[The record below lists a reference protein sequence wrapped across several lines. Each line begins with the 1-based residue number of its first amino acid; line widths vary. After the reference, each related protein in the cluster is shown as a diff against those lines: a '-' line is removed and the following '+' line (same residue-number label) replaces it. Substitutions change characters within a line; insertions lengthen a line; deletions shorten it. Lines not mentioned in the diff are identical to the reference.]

1 MILAKKIRLRPTKE
15 QEKQL
20 WKSVGTARWAYNW
33 ALNRQQ
39 ENFMQGDKFIS
50 NNDLRKELTKLK
62 QMETFY
68 WLFDVSN
75 NVTKQAI
82 KDACIAY
89 KNYFK
94 GKAKYPKLKSRK
106 KSKLSFYNDT
116 GKLKVKRNLV
126 LIEKV
131 GWIKT
136 SEQIPMGVSYTNP
149 RISFDNKYWY
159 ISVGIEQ
166 EFEQPELTDEII
178 GIDLGI
184 KELAVCSNGQVF
196 KNINKTKEIRKT
208 GKRLRRL
215 QRSVSRKYE
224 MNKEGDRFV
233 KTSNIIKLENRIQHL
248 HRRLSNIRNN
258 HIHQATNAIVKT
270 KPSKVVMEDL
280 NVSGMLK
287 NRHLSKAIGDQKF
300 HEFIRQMKYKCE
312 KYGIGFTKSDRF
324 YPSSK
329 KCSSCGTIK
338 KDLKLSDRVF
348 SCECGLKLDRDRNAS
363 LNLASYEGLT
373 VLSPTRHC

>member
-1 MILAKKIRLRPTKE
+1 MILSKKIRLRPTKE

-39 ENFMQGDKFIS
+39 EHFNQGNKFIS
-50 NNDLRKELTKLK
+50 NKDLRKELTELK
-62 QMETFY
+62 QTEAFN

-82 KDACIAY
+82 KDACNAY
-89 KNYFK
+89 QRFFK
-94 GKAKYPKLKSRK
+94 GKAMYPKFKSRK
-106 KSKLSFYNDT
+106 RSKPSFYNDT
-116 GKLKVKRNLV
+116 AKLKVKKKLV

-136 SEQIPMGVSYTNP
+136 SEQLPIGVTYTNP

-166 EFEQPELTDEII
+166 EFVQPELTDEII
-178 GIDLGI
+178 GIDIGI

-196 KNINKTKEIRKT
+196 KNINKTKVIRKSE
-208 GKRLRRL
+208 KRLRRL

-224 MNKEGDRFV
+224 MNKEGNRFV
-233 KTSNIIKLENRIQHL
+233 KTSNIIKLEKKIQHL
-248 HRRLSNIRNN
+248 HRRLANIRYN
-258 HIHQATNAIVKT
+258 HVHQATNAIVKT
-270 KPSKVVMEDL
+270 KPGNVVMEDL
-280 NVSGMLK
+280 NVNGMMK
-287 NRHLSKAIGDQKF
+287 NRHLSKAVANQKF

-312 KYGIGFTKSDRF
+312 KYGIGFIQADRF

-329 KCSSCGTIK
+329 TCSSCGTIK
-338 KDLKLSDRVF
+338 NNLKLSDRVY
-348 SCECGLKLDRDRNAS
+348 SCECGLKLDRDINAS
-363 LNLASYEGLT
+363 INLACYGRLT
-373 VLSPTRHC
+373 V

>member
-1 MILAKKIRLRPTKE
+1 MILSKKIRLRPTKE
-15 QEKQL
+15 QEEQL

-33 ALNRQQ
+33 ALNRQRD
-39 ENFMQGDKFIS
+39 NFKQGNKFIS
-50 NNDLRKELTKLK
+50 NNTLRKELTELK
-62 QMETFY
+62 QKEAFN

-82 KDACIAY
+82 KDACNAFQRF
-89 KNYFK
+89 FK
-94 GKAKYPKLKSRK
+94 GKAKFPTFKSRK
-106 KSKLSFYNDT
+106 MSRLSFYNDT
-116 GKLKVKRNLV
+116 AKLKVKKNLV

-136 SEQIPMGVSYTNP
+136 SEQIPMGVAYTNP

-166 EFEQPELTDEII
+166 EFEQPELTDETV

-196 KNINKTKEIRKT
+196 KNINKTEKIRKT
-208 GKRLRRL
+208 EKRLRRL

-224 MNKEGDRFV
+224 MNKEGNRFA
-233 KTSNIIKLENRIQHL
+233 KTSNIIKLEKRIQHL
-248 HRRLSNIRNN
+248 HRRLANIRNN

-270 KPSKVVMEDL
+270 KPSSVVMEDL
-280 NVSGMLK
+280 NVKGMMK
-287 NRHLSKAIGDQKF
+287 NRHLSKAIANQKF
-300 HEFIRQMKYKCE
+300 HEFIRQIKYKCE
-312 KYGIGFTKSDRF
+312 KYGIEFIQADRF

-329 KCSSCGTIK
+329 TCSLCGTIK
-338 KDLKLSDRVF
+338 KDLKLSDRVYA
-348 SCECGLKLDRDRNAS
+348 CECGLKLDRDVNAS
-363 LNLASYEGLT
+363 LNLAGYGRLT
-373 VLSPTRHC
+373 V

>member
-1 MILAKKIRLRPTKE
+1 MILSKKIRLRPTKE
-15 QEKQL
+15 QEEQL

-39 ENFMQGDKFIS
+39 ENFKQGKKFIS
-50 NNDLRKELTKLK
+50 NNDLRKELTDLK
-62 QMETFY
+62 QTEAFK
-68 WLFDVSN
+68 WLFGVSN

-82 KDACIAY
+82 KDACNAFLRFF
-89 KNYFK
+89 N
-94 GKAKYPKLKSRK
+94 GKARYPTFKSRK
-106 KSKLSFYNDT
+106 KSKPSFYNDN
-116 GKLKVKRNLV
+116 GKLEVKKNLV

-136 SEQIPMGVSYTNP
+136 SEQIPIGVTYTNP

-166 EFEQPELTDEII
+166 EFEQLELTDEIV

-196 KNINKTKEIRKT
+196 KNVNKTKEIRKNE
-208 GKRLRRL
+208 KRLRRL

-224 MNKEGDRFV
+224 MNKEGNRFV
-233 KTSNIIKLENRIQHL
+233 KTSNIIKLEKEIQHL
-248 HRRLSNIRNN
+248 HRRLANIRNN

-270 KPSKVVMEDL
+270 KPSTVVMENL

-287 NRHLSKAIGDQKF
+287 NRHLSRAIANQRF
-300 HEFIRQMKYKCE
+300 REFIRRMKYKCE
-312 KYGIGFTKSDRF
+312 KYGIEFIQADRF
-324 YPSSK
+324 YRSSK
-329 KCSSCGTIK
+329 MCSSYGTIK
-338 KDLKLSDRVF
+338 NNLKLSNRVY
-348 SCECGLKLDRDRNAS
+348 SCECGLKLDRDVNAS
-363 LNLASYEGLT
+363 LNLAGYGRLT
-373 VLSPTRHC
+373 V

>member
-1 MILAKKIRLRPTKE
+1 MILAKKIRLRPTRE
-15 QEKQL
+15 QEEQL

-33 ALNRQQ
+33 ALNRQL
-39 ENFMQGDKFIS
+39 ENFEQGNKFIP
-50 NNDLRKELTKLK
+50 NTILRKELTELK
-62 QMETFY
+62 QTEAFN
-68 WLFDVSN
+68 WLYEVSN

-82 KDACIAY
+82 KDACNAY
-89 KNYFK
+89 QRFFQ
-94 GKAKYPKLKSRK
+94 GKAKFPKFKSRK
-106 KSKLSFYNDT
+106 KSKPSFYNDT
-116 GKLKVKRNLV
+116 AKLKVKKNLV

-149 RISFDNKYWY
+149 RISFDSKYWY
-159 ISVGIEQ
+159 FSVGIEQ

-196 KNINKTKEIRKT
+196 KNINKTEEIRKT

-233 KTSNIIKLENRIQHL
+233 KTSNIIKLEKQIQHL

-270 KPSKVVMEDL
+270 KPSKVVVEDL

-300 HEFIRQMKYKCE
+300 HEFIRQMEYKCE
-312 KYGIGFTKSDRF
+312 KYGIGFTKADRF

-338 KDLKLSDRVF
+338 KDLKLADRVF

-373 VLSPTRHC
+373 V

>member
-1 MILAKKIRLRPTKE
+1 MILSMKIRLRPTKLQDE
-15 QEKQL
+15 QL

-39 ENFMQGDKFIS
+39 ENFKQGNKFIS
-50 NNDLRKELTKLK
+50 NNVLRKELTELK
-62 QMETFY
+62 QSEAFS

-82 KDACIAY
+82 KDACNAY
-89 KNYFK
+89 KNFFK
-94 GKAKYPKLKSRK
+94 GQAKYPKFKSRK

-116 GKLKVKRNLV
+116 SKLKVKKKLV

-136 SEQIPMGVSYTNP
+136 SEQIPIGVAYINP

-166 EFEQPELTDEII
+166 EFEQPKLTDEVV

-184 KELAVCSNGQVF
+184 KELAICSNGQEF
-196 KNINKTKEIRKT
+196 KNINKTEKIIKT
-208 GKRLRRL
+208 EKRLRRL

-224 MNKEGDRFV
+224 MNKEGTRFV
-233 KTSNIIKLENRIQHL
+233 KTSNIIKLEQKIQHL
-248 HRRLSNIRNN
+248 HRRLTNIRIN
-258 HIHQATNAIVKT
+258 HIHQSTNAIVKT

-280 NVSGMLK
+280 NVIGMMK
-287 NRHLSKAIGDQKF
+287 NRHLSKAIANQKLK
-300 HEFIRQMKYKCE
+300 EFSRQMEYKCE
-312 KYGIGFTKSDRF
+312 KYGIGFTKADRF

-329 KCSSCGTIK
+329 ICSSCGTIK
-338 KDLKLSDRVF
+338 KDLKLSDRVY
-348 SCECGLKLDRDRNAS
+348 SCECGLKIDRDMNAA
-363 LNLASYEGLT
+363 LNLAGYGRLT
-373 VLSPTRHC
+373 V

>member
-1 MILAKKIRLRPTKE
+1 MILSMKIRLRPTNE

-20 WKSVGTARWAYNW
+20 WRSVGTARWAYNW
-33 ALNRQQ
+33 TLNRQQ
-39 ENFMQGDKFIS
+39 ENFEQGNKFIS

-62 QMETFY
+62 QMEAFN

-82 KDACIAY
+82 KDACNAY
-89 KNYFK
+89 KMFFK
-94 GKAKYPKLKSRK
+94 GQARYPKFKSRK

-116 GKLKVKRNLV
+116 AKLKVKKNLV

-136 SEQIPMGVSYTNP
+136 SEQIPMDVSYTNP

-184 KELAVCSNGQVF
+184 KELAVCSDGQVF
-196 KNINKTKEIRKT
+196 KNINKTKEISKT
-208 GKRLRRL
+208 VKRLRRL

-233 KTSNIIKLENRIQHL
+233 KTSNIIKLEKQIQLL

-258 HIHQATNAIVKT
+258 HIHQSTNAIVKT
-270 KPSKVVMEDL
+270 KPSKVVVEDL
-280 NVSGMLK
+280 NVSGMMK
-287 NRHLSKAIGDQKF
+287 NRHLSKAIGNQKF
-300 HEFIRQMKYKCE
+300 HEFIRQMEYKCE
-312 KYGIGFTKSDRF
+312 KYGIGFTKADRF

-329 KCSSCGTIK
+329 MCSSCGTIK
-338 KDLKLSDRVF
+338 KDLKLFHRVF
-348 SCECGLKLDRDRNAS
+348 SCECGLRMDRDRNAS
-363 LNLASYEGLT
+363 LNLASYGRLT
-373 VLSPTRHC
+373 V